1 MATLSIKKYKDS
13 DARTQTITWD
23 DYFKQLL
30 HLSAASRG
38 VTGEKNTLPTVI
50 KQLVIISRGIQTQ
63 PIRNRKVVKKTT
75 TYQENDKNIEVGEMK
90 ETECIDIR

>member
-1 MATLSIKKYKDS
+1 MPVLKQSP
-13 DARTQTITWD
+13 RMITSSN
-23 DYFKQLL
+23 YYIFLPQVGALL
-30 HLSAASRG
+30 
-38 VTGEKNTLPTVI
+38 EKNTLPTVI